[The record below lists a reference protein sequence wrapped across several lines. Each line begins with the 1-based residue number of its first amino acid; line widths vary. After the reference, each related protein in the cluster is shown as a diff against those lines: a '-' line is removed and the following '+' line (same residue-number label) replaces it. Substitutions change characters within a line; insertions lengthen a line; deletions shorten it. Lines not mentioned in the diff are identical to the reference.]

1 MKPELT
7 VVIPLYNEQD
17 SIPPL
22 YTELTAVLE
31 GLKRPYEVIVP
42 HRVQKTSTSKY
53 LLYGQSNSGRYL
65 FIVFVWVGQQVKVIS
80 ARDMTKSERSYFR
93 RK

>member
-1 MKPELT
+1 MHNRVEGFLWLDWVIDKISSKHGVEPE
-7 VVIPLYNEQD
+7 EA
-17 SIPPL
+17 
-22 YTELTAVLE
+22 E
-31 GLKRPYEVIVP
+31 EVFFNSP

-65 FIVFVWVGQQVKVIS
+65 FIVFVWVGHQVKVIT